1 MNRPAN
7 NRNVLTKTLTDIV
20 NITTCV
26 DIDAYRCQ
34 TTYVYIFVYVCLH
47 TKRESYRS
55 TNVFIV
61 CMGLQ
66 CSFTL
71 KCFVCSVNSNVI

>member
-34 TTYVYIFVYVCLH
+34 TTYVYIFVYVCVYIYIYIIAQFFQFAYSQQKVV
-47 TKRESYRS
+47 T
-55 TNVFIV
+55 
-61 CMGLQ
+61 
-66 CSFTL
+66 
-71 KCFVCSVNSNVI
+71 